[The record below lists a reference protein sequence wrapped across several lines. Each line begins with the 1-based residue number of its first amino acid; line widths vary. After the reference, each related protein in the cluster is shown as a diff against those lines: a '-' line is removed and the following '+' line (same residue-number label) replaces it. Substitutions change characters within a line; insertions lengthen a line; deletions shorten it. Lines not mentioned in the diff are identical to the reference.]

1 MSYKEM
7 YEQYVKWVEDLSCK
21 NMFIILTDRLRE
33 IEERLDE
40 LEAKE

>member
-7 YEQYVKWVEDLSCK
+7 YERWLRWVEDPSCK

-40 LEAKE
+40 LEEEE

>member
-1 MSYKEM
+1 MSYKDM
-7 YEQYVKWVEDLSCK
+7 YEMWMKWVEDQNCK

-40 LEAKE
+40 LEAER

>member
-7 YEQYVKWVEDLSCK
+7 YEIWLKWVDDRDCK
-21 NMFIILTDRLRE
+21 NMFIILADRLRE

-40 LEAKE
+40 LEAKG